1 MSTDFT
7 SLYWKNF
14 LYISSAETSRKFL
27 MHSYNKAKI
36 SEAKRK
42 SFENSFSFTSYIE
55 QGMSFFKQTEQSPLN
70 IKPILLFYGLV
81 FLVKACILT
90 VDPNYPASS
99 SVLAHGVS
107 TRKRKKQ
114 NYNYLKDEVKL
125 QKNGLFPHFSDK
137 MFHMKHLE
145 GDKITIESL
154 LKEIPEL
161 SGYFSKWEDGKLTI
175 PVQRQGNLFIA
186 PNNVLDYYKMTA
198 DRFKTYLQ
206 MKSNRNLQF
215 GKDEEDLS
223 FYIDEQ
229 YDELGEVLPLRYNI
243 EEKKYYLIRN
253 DKELTFYPELMIH
266 YLLLYHLGMIARYE
280 IEWWSELIH
289 YKPSI
294 EYPLIVQ
301 YLNTSMIKIPLLINQ
316 YLWGTSSNLLN

>member
-1 MSTDFT
+1 
-7 SLYWKNF
+7 
-14 LYISSAETSRKFL
+14 
-27 MHSYNKAKI
+27 MHSYNKGKI
-36 SEAKRK
+36 PEAKRK
-42 SFENSFSFTSYIE
+42 SFENSFPFTSYIE
-55 QGMSFFKQTEQSPLN
+55 QGISFFKQTEQSPLN

-81 FLVKACILT
+81 FLIKACILT

-114 NYNYLKDEVKL
+114 NYHYLKDEVKL

-145 GDKITIESL
+145 GNKITIESL
-154 LKEIPEL
+154 LREIPEL
-161 SGYFSKWEDGKLTI
+161 SGYFSKWEGSKVTI
-175 PVQRQGNLFIA
+175 PVQCQGDVFII

-198 DRFKTYLQ
+198 DRFKTYLHT
-206 MKSNRNLQF
+206 KSNRSLKFVDDKVN
-215 GKDEEDLS
+215 LS
-223 FYIDEQ
+223 FYIDDQ
-229 YDELGEVLPLRYNI
+229 YDKHGEILPFRYNI
-243 EEKKYYLIRN
+243 EEEGYFFIRN
-253 DKELTFYPELMIH
+253 DKELHFYPELMIH

-301 YLNTSMIKIPLLINQ
+301 YLYTSMLKIPLLISQ
-316 YLWGTSSNLLN
+316 YLWGTPSKL